1 MNKVVFLQVTDST
14 SAHNYDTH
22 VLYEDAKIFLPECT
36 MVEYCIVHRSKVN
49 VPPVS
54 ENIYVD
60 WERMIAYLRKRG
72 ELVSEIALETSRLTY
87 D

>member
-14 SAHNYDTH
+14 SAHNYNTH
-22 VLYEDAKIFLPECT
+22 VLYEDAKVFLPECT
-36 MVEYCIVHRSKVN
+36 AVEYCIVHRSKLN

-54 ENIYVD
+54 SNIYVD
-60 WERMIAYLRKRG
+60 WERMLAYMRKRG
-72 ELVSEIALETSRLTY
+72 ELVGEISLETSSLIY